1 MDCQELNPHSMKLIF
16 KKSDLSIVP
25 RWTDNIK
32 DEWINPFIRESCE
45 DNFRNSI
52 STTLYDA
59 IVNLVEPIV
68 AGTQGLVWDVDDTYS
83 INDIV
88 LFDDVYYIAINPI
101 LANEDAPN
109 INSNWLQSEL
119 INFWATYVK
128 PYLVYSCY
136 NSFIL
141 WHGKHISQGGIRKH
155 VDNTSF
161 EINAD
166 ELGYLLGSMKNKV
179 QLKYVAM
186 KNYLNQVDYTFSG
199 VKYST
204 NEFAKQTD
212 QSSIK
217 IFAV

>member
-1 MDCQELNPHSMKLIF
+1 MSP
-16 KKSDLSIVP
+16 
-25 RWTDNIK
+25 
-32 DEWINPFIRESCE
+32 
-45 DNFRNSI
+45 
-52 STTLYDA
+52 
-59 IVNLVEPIV
+59 LV
-68 AGTQGLVWDVDDTYS
+68 
-83 INDIV
+83 
-88 LFDDVYYIAINPI
+88 
-101 LANEDAPN
+101 
-109 INSNWLQSEL
+109 
-119 INFWATYVK
+119 NFWATYVK
-128 PYLVYSCY
+128 PYLVYDCY

-199 VKYST
+199 VKYAT

>member
-32 DEWINPFIRESCE
+32 DEWINPFITESCA
-45 DNFRNSI
+45 DSFRNSI

-59 IVNLVEPIV
+59 IANDVELII
-68 AGTQGLVWDVDDTYS
+68 AGTQGLDWSFDIDYVS
-83 INDIV
+83 GDIV
-88 LFDDVYYIAINPI
+88 VFESIYYKANANIPKESQNPS
-101 LANEDAPN
+101 L
-109 INSNWLQSEL
+109 NSNWENKPL
-119 INFWATYVK
+119 INFWAIYVK

-141 WHGKHISQGGIRKH
+141 WHGKHISQGGLRKH

-179 QLKYVAM
+179 SLKYTALR
-186 KNYLNQVDYTFSG
+186 NYLHQVDYTFQG
-199 VKYST
+199 IKYAT
-204 NEFAKQTD
+204 NDFAKQTT
-212 QSSIK
+212 QSTIK
-217 IFAV
+217 IFSV

>member
-1 MDCQELNPHSMKLIF
+1 MELLF

-32 DEWINPFIRESCE
+32 DEWINPFITESCA
-45 DNFRNSI
+45 DSFRNSI

-59 IVNLVEPIV
+59 IANLVEPII
-68 AGTQGLVWDVDDTYS
+68 AGTQGLFWNVDDSYL

-88 LFDDVYYIAINPI
+88 VYNDVYYVALGSIASGQADPS
-101 LANEDAPN
+101 L
-109 INSNWLQSEL
+109 NSSWQSSPL
-119 INFWATYVK
+119 VNFWANYAK
-128 PYLVYSCY
+128 PYLVYDCY

-155 VDNTSF
+155 NDNTSF
-161 EINAD
+161 EINSD

-179 QLKYVAM
+179 QLKYVSM

-199 VKYST
+199 VKYAT
-204 NEFAKQTD
+204 NDFAKQTD